1 MKHKKLIGI
10 LATSALLLGSVAT
23 FAACGGQEHKIE
35 RVDETQATCT
45 EGGHAA
51 YYKCTD
57 EGCDKIFS
65 DIEGKHEI
73 KWDDVEKTD
82 PLGHSM
88 THVEAKEADCTE
100 DGANE
105 HYHCNR
111 CENDFADEAGATPM
125 EDAVI
130 PALGHD
136 MKVVGKVIPVTGQP
150 GVKAHYRCE
159 RENKEY
165 FDSFGD
171 KAVTDENR
179 HELEYDM
186 LTTAPSGW
194 FDVHHGFFPFQRR
207 RPVCYDHGRKRFE
220 RGNERVL
227 Y

>member
-88 THVEAKEADCTE
+88 THVEEKEADCKI
-100 DGANE
+100 G
-105 HYHCNR
+105 R
-111 CENDFADEAGATPM
+111 
-125 EDAVI
+125 
-130 PALGHD
+130 
-136 MKVVGKVIPVTGQP
+136 
-150 GVKAHYRCE
+150 AH
-159 RENKEY
+159 
-165 FDSFGD
+165 
-171 KAVTDENR
+171 V
-179 HELEYDM
+179 
-186 LTTAPSGW
+186 
-194 FDVHHGFFPFQRR
+194 
-207 RPVCYDHGRKRFE
+207 
-220 RGNERVL
+220 
-227 Y
+227 